1 MPRSYKTSQLAL
13 GSWVNDQHSFMRQ
26 YESTKSTNKNVKS
39 KRYELLSF
47 IGMNSHSPW
56 EKQFAKLV
64 AYRAIH
70 HNCNVPTRGSSLGRW
85 VSKMRKQYKTYDL
98 CKEKPKDWND
108 EKRLYRLKEVGFVF
122 RAGIS

>member
-1 MPRSYKTSQLAL
+1 M
-13 GSWVNDQHSFMRQ
+13 NDQHSFMRQ

-64 AYRAIH
+64 AYCAIH